1 MVAWLTR
8 VERWIPAAAA
18 LLWWSI
24 FYPGL
29 FGDDSLIH
37 LTDARSGHVPV
48 WFTAWWIYVVD
59 VVSIGTRAIPLLTLA
74 GAIALAYAAY
84 CWIGMVFP
92 AGQAR
97 ALTVLAIV
105 SSPLVGAMGIQVRHD
120 APMTAA
126 LLLCAAVLSRTWSGA
141 PFNRNDMACLA
152 LAAVMLPTRHNGVPT
167 IAASAFV
174 LLAMGRRHRRQAAAM
189 LVVAAAAWVLTWSAT
204 RASGNTSTVH
214 PGQTVEWVM
223 GDISCLLSNAGV
235 DATAAEWST
244 LEQIATRAA
253 WPQAAAC
260 VAMNPMLRDASFSM
274 TAVEMHYD
282 DLVGVWRSMAG
293 RYPLKMLRAHA
304 TRVRLHL
311 PPFLGG
317 PPEVV
322 SFLHSTILPNEFGL
336 EWKVPALAER
346 ARVLIRAWNAMSY
359 VLANSALW
367 LMVLMLLAW
376 RRRESRAALMPAII
390 IGTVLNLGLIAA
402 APISEGRY
410 GLFILIAGQSAAL
423 YFALTPRAAGPR
435 SPGHAAPG
443 DP

>member
-1 MVAWLTR
+1 MGTWLTR
-8 VERWIPAAAA
+8 VERWIPGAAA

-37 LTDARSGHVPV
+37 LTDARIDHVPV

-59 VVSIGTRAIPLLTLA
+59 FVSIGTRAIPLLTLA
-74 GAIALAYAAY
+74 GVFALAYAAY
-84 CWIGMVFP
+84 CWIAVVFP
-92 AGQAR
+92 AGRAR
-97 ALTVLAIV
+97 AITVLAIV
-105 SSPLVGAMGIQVRHD
+105 VSPVVGAMGIQVRHD

-126 LLLCAAVLSRTWSGA
+126 LLLCAAVLSRTWNGA
-141 PFNRNDMACLA
+141 PLNRYDVAFLA
-152 LAAVMLPTRHNGVPT
+152 LAALMLPTRHNGVPT
-167 IAASAFV
+167 IAVSALV

-189 LVVAAAAWVLTWSAT
+189 LGVAAAAWVITWSAT
-204 RASGNTSTVH
+204 RASGNTSAVH

-235 DATAAEWST
+235 DATESEWST
-244 LEQIATRAA
+244 LERIATRTA

-260 VAMNPMLRDASFSM
+260 VAMNPILRDASFSM
-274 TAVEMHYD
+274 TAVETHYD
-282 DLVGVWRSMAG
+282 DLVSVWRSLAS
-293 RYPLKMLRAHA
+293 RYPLLMLRAHA

-311 PPFLGG
+311 PPFVGG

-322 SFLHSTILPNEFGL
+322 SFLHSTILPNDFGL
-336 EWKVPALAER
+336 EWKFPSIAER
-346 ARVLIRAWNAMSY
+346 ARVVIRAWNAMSY
-359 VLANSALW
+359 VLGNSALW

-376 RRRESRAALMPAII
+376 QQREYRAGLMPAII

-410 GLFILIAGQSAAL
+410 GLFILLAGQAAAW
-423 YFALTPRAAGPR
+423 YFVLTPRPAAPP
-435 SPGHAAPG
+435 SPGHAAPSG
-443 DP
+443 P

>member
-8 VERWIPAAAA
+8 VERWIPGAAA

-37 LTDARSGHVPV
+37 LTDARIGYVPV
-48 WFTAWWIYVVD
+48 WFTAWWIYIVD
-59 VVSIGTRAIPLLTLA
+59 FVSIGTRAIPLLTLG
-74 GAIALAYAAY
+74 GAFALAYAAY
-84 CWIGMVFP
+84 GWIATVFP
-92 AGQAR
+92 AGRAR
-97 ALTVLAIV
+97 AITVLAIV
-105 SSPLVGAMGIQVRHD
+105 ISPVVGAMGIQVRHD

-126 LLLCAAVLSRTWSGA
+126 LLLCAAVLSRTWNGA
-141 PFNRNDMACLA
+141 PFNRNDVALLA
-152 LAAVMLPTRHNGVPT
+152 LAALMLPTRHNGVPT
-167 IAASAFV
+167 IAVSALV

-189 LVVAAAAWVLTWSAT
+189 LMVAATAWVITWSAT
-204 RASGNTSTVH
+204 RASGNSSAVH

-223 GDISCLLSNAGV
+223 GDISCLLSNAGA
-235 DATAAEWST
+235 DATAVEWST
-244 LEQIATRAA
+244 LERIATRTA

-260 VAMNPMLRDASFSM
+260 VAMNPMLRDDSFSM
-274 TAVEMHYD
+274 TAVETHYD
-282 DLVGVWRSMAG
+282 DLVGVWRSMAS
-293 RYPLKMLRAHA
+293 RYPLLMLRAHA

-311 PPFLGG
+311 PPFVGG

-322 SFLHSTILPNEFGL
+322 SFLHSTILPNDFGL
-336 EWKVPALAER
+336 EWKFPAVAER
-346 ARVLIRAWNAMSY
+346 ARVAIRAWNAMSY
-359 VLANSALW
+359 VLGNSALW

-376 RRRESRAALMPAII
+376 RRREYRAGLLPAII

-423 YFALTPRAAGPR
+423 YFVLTPRAAAPAATGGP
-435 SPGHAAPG
+435 
-443 DP
+443 